1 MLNARRVS
9 ANWQSCSTGE
19 FVVADVPVAVNGI
32 VDTEDVEAV
41 SSPKTKIESWEAT
54 EEIEAEEGF

>member
-1 MLNARRVS
+1 MREGQRELKKLFK
-9 ANWQSCSTGE
+9 GM

-54 EEIEAEEGF
+54 KEIEAEEGF

>member
-1 MLNARRVS
+1 M
-9 ANWQSCSTGE
+9 
-19 FVVADVPVAVNGI
+19 VADVPVAVNGI
-32 VDTEDVEAV
+32 VDIEAVEAV